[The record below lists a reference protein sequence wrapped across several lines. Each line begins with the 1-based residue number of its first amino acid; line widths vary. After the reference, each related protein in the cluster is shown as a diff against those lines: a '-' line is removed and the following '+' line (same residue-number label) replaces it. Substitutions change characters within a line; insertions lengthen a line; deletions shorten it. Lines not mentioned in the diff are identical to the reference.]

1 MANKYHFNTKDLLLI
16 AVLSCLGGVMSTYV
30 GYVGSTF
37 SAMTGIPMG
46 GQILSGLHIFW
57 IILVLAIVNKKGSG
71 ALAGLLKGF
80 VEFITGS
87 HLGIMVIAT
96 SLLEGIFVEIG
107 FWPFKKYKTL
117 SYLIAG
123 GLGAWANILITQTV
137 FNAFPGIEMFGTL
150 SIFSFIS
157 GVVFGGLMGLG
168 IVRVLADAGAV
179 KKKEAEKASMLSRLP
194 GAAAIIL
201 LAFVVLMLALHFA
214 TPAQTADG
222 DGISVSDHSTVD
234 PSLNNTT
241 QQADHI
247 TFTDAC
253 KYSGDT
259 AYDLMDYKSQFV
271 TITAVD
277 TSGGNTE
284 ARNYTGLPL
293 NVIVETQCEGGSPR
307 YVDVIGKD
315 GIVQTFNISDVRS
328 NMGII
333 LVQNG
338 TSIDVVAQG
347 FPSSMWVNN
356 VEKMRQY

>member
-1 MANKYHFNTKDLLLI
+1 M
-16 AVLSCLGGVMSTYV
+16 GGVASTYV

-37 SAMTGIPMG
+37 SSMTGIPMG
-46 GQILSGLHIFW
+46 GQLLSGLHIFW

-107 FWPFKKYKTL
+107 FWPFKKYRTV

-150 SIFSFIS
+150 SVFSFIS

-179 KKKEAEKASMLSRLP
+179 KKKEAEKASMLSRLS

-214 TPAQTADG
+214 TPAQTVDG
-222 DGISVSDHSTVD
+222 DGISVSDPLV
-234 PSLNNTT
+234 NNTT
-241 QQADHI
+241 QQADHL

-253 KYSGDT
+253 KYSEGT

-271 TITAVD
+271 TISAVD

-284 ARNYTGLPL
+284 AKNYTGLPL

-307 YVDVIGKD
+307 YVDVISKD
-315 GIVQTFNISDVRS
+315 GTDRTFNISDVRS

-347 FPSSMWVNN
+347 FPSSMWVKN
-356 VEKMRQY
+356 VEKMKQS